1 MSGRIR
7 IPKALREQVWLSIFN
22 KQFEH
27 KCYIDWC
34 NNIINVF
41 DFSVGHNIPVSKGG
55 VTSLD
60 NLKPICTRCNLSMSD
75 TYTID
80 EWNKLGNSESAKE
93 LIDKIIE
100 PVRKKRKLNS
110 DSDSESDLKS
120 EVKSET
126 KSKLRNKVNS
136 KVNSKDKSKVNKS
149 IISSCLIM

>member
-1 MSGRIR
+1 MSGRIK
-7 IPKALREQVWLSIFN
+7 IPKALREQVWITIFN

-34 NNIINVF
+34 KNIINVF

-75 TYTID
+75 TNTID
-80 EWNKLGNSESAKE
+80 EWNKLGNSTDAALLVDK
-93 LIDKIIE
+93 LIDSDKH
-100 PVRKKRKLNS
+100 VKKRRKVCNADS
-110 DSDSESDLKS
+110 DSDSESKNKKKGSNKS
-120 EVKSET
+120 T
-126 KSKLRNKVNS
+126 
-136 KVNSKDKSKVNKS
+136 NKS